1 MGSGF
6 WYCRR
11 EMGFRHRFF
20 RAKTGTR
27 SITSLDY
34 YFFIKYLSLLYSI
47 SLYFILFFLG
57 LVKDSPELIE
67 LVLTGFKEKILE
79 NSSIS
84 KTSKMSLFSVF
95 NLKMI
100 ISLYEWKGISN
111 DPEEVNLEGK
121 AVVNQSVTEFL
132 LKALTSVK
140 HGLVFHDPTYG
151 TSGSNQN
158 HLLLNLIQG
167 MQHFFSNF
175 TNYSHKNRST

>member
-1 MGSGF
+1 MLL
-6 WYCRR
+6 
-11 EMGFRHRFF
+11 HFF
-20 RAKTGTR
+20 K
-27 SITSLDY
+27 
-34 YFFIKYLSLLYSI
+34 
-47 SLYFILFFLG
+47 YFIFLG
-57 LVKDSPELIE
+57 LVKDAPELIE

-95 NLKMI
+95 NLKQI

-111 DPEEVNLEGK
+111 NPEQVNLEGK
-121 AVVNQSVTEFL
+121 VVVNQSVTEFL

-140 HGLVFHDPTYG
+140 HGLIFHDPTYG

-167 MQHFFSNF
+167 MLYFFLISMLQDG
-175 TNYSHKNRST
+175 